1 MAIKL
6 YVVVLSALHLPWR
19 SRLQT
24 DRQTACGLLVSPAL
38 PSLLALILGNINIAW
53 PWKTGGKKA
62 CASFIFRQNST
73 RHMKEMGLMM
83 MIYPPVRGNGAWNYG
98 RIHFCITHSGLLS
111 VQGLQFRP
119 LAVCNLGQWFVL
131 LNREQSCSSYNDGFE
146 GKHADSLQY
155 RLKIGKNWVWRAFYR
170 YSFFFTIFANGKL
183 YFCA

>member
-1 MAIKL
+1 
-6 YVVVLSALHLPWR
+6 
-19 SRLQT
+19 
-24 DRQTACGLLVSPAL
+24 
-38 PSLLALILGNINIAW
+38 
-53 PWKTGGKKA
+53 
-62 CASFIFRQNST
+62 
-73 RHMKEMGLMM
+73 

-98 RIHFCITHSGLLS
+98 RVHFCITHSGLLS

-170 YSFFFTIFANGKL
+170 YSFFSRFLQMANCISVPSTSSTFLSLAKCIIYFSFLNSTKNVFQRGFFFTGKCL
-183 YFCA
+183 MREDKFLLDCFFLQIICLLI